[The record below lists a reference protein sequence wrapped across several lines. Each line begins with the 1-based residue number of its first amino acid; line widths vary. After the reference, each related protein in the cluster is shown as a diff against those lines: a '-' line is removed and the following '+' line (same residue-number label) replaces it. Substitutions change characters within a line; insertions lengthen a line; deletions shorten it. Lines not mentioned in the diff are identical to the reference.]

1 MHGRGMCVAGGVHGG
16 EGSVHGRR
24 GVCDRGVCMA
34 GGMHGGGNGVRGREG
49 MHGMHT
55 PPADTT
61 RYGQ

>member
-1 MHGRGMCVAGGVHGG
+1 MAGGCAWK
-16 EGSVHGRR
+16 EGA
-24 GVCDRGVCMA
+24 CDRGVCMA
-34 GGMHGGGNGVRGREG
+34 GGHAWRGKGVRGREG